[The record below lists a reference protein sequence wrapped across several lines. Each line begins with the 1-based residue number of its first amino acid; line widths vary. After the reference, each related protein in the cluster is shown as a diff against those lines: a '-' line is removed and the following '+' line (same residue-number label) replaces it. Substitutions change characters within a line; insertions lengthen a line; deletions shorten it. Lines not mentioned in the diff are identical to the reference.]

1 MSSVAV
7 PTSVFNLPTIETER
21 LILRKLQPEDAA
33 DLLAYASDPEVA
45 KYVTWGPYLSVH
57 DAYRF
62 IFWAID
68 RYNRQQEAPW
78 AVFHKKDARVIGTMG
93 LSEWSP
99 RHNRAEVSY
108 SIGAKY
114 WGQGITPEALDKIF
128 EFAFTKLGI
137 NRLEAFCIPENVASA
152 RVMEKAGLK
161 FEGLLRQRLYAKG
174 IYHDVQM
181 YSLLKSDWQ
190 QK

>member
-1 MSSVAV
+1 MSSAAV
-7 PTSVFNLPTIETER
+7 IPTVFDLPTIETER
-21 LILRKLQPEDAA
+21 LILRKLVPEDAP
-33 DLLAYASDPEVA
+33 DLLAYAADPDVA

-78 AVFHKKDARVIGTMG
+78 AVFHKKDGRIIGTMG
-93 LSEWSP
+93 ISEWNP
-99 RHNRAEVSY
+99 RHRRAEVSY

-114 WGQGITPEALDKIF
+114 WGQGITPEALSKVFDF
-128 EFAFTKLGI
+128 GFNALGI
-137 NRLEAFCIPENVASA
+137 NRLEAFCIPENVASS
-152 RVMEKAGLK
+152 RVMEKMGMRL
-161 FEGLLRQRLYAKG
+161 EGLLRQRLYAKG

-181 YSLLKSDWQ
+181 YSILKADWETR
-190 QK
+190 